1 MLSVPSLERCRKSVE
16 ERMQGQ
22 TIIFLSVLTTGLR
35 AACSLADAAALIWTV
50 VMQDRCGMNRIL
62 AYGYTDILHTTVL
75 LYLTRHSSHVR
86 ETVRKLE
93 YERHW
98 EQMGEREVGR
108 GGIEKFHV
116 AFKGT
121 MHGKRQTWHGLNF

>member
-1 MLSVPSLERCRKSVE
+1 MLSVPSQGQCSKSVE

-35 AACSLADAAALIWTV
+35 AACSLGDAAALIWTV

-62 AYGYTDILHTTVL
+62 AYGYTGIIYNTVL
-75 LYLTRHSSHVR
+75 LFLTRDSSHVR
-86 ETVRKLE
+86 ETVRKFE
-93 YERHW
+93 YEWHW
-98 EQMGEREVGR
+98 EQMGVREERR